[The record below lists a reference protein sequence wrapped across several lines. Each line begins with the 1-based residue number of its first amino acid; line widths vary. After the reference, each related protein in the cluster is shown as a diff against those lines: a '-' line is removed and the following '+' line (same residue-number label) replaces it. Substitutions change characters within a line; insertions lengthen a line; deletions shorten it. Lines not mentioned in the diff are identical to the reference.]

1 MSFNQP
7 PDHEV
12 AMTAA
17 MVLSPTV
24 RAWALAMGVT
34 SQAFT
39 HADCKAVYDV
49 IVGGGTFDAPMLQER
64 RERPFTCQQTGLWR
78 NLEDAVLYY
87 SAPCWTDN
95 HGLLMAFQRGAHLSF
110 ARWGIPILKWAVRML
125 DEGADGRVVRRA
137 AEVLAFAAWERANA
151 GVWVYNPGKECLVQW
166 DSYTEVEP

>member
-12 AMTAA
+12 AMAAA

-24 RAWALAMGVT
+24 RKWASEMGVT

-39 HADCKAVYDV
+39 HGDCKYVYDI
-49 IVGGGTFDAPMLQER
+49 IVGGGSFDATLLQEC
-64 RERPFTCQQTGLWR
+64 RERPFTGPQMGLWR

-95 HGLLMAFQRGAHLSF
+95 HGLLMAFQRGANMTFH
-110 ARWGIPILKWAVRML
+110 RWGIPVLSWCVKML
-125 DEGADGRVVRRA
+125 GQGADKRIVRRA
-137 AEVLAFAAWERANA
+137 AEVLAFAAWDFKGD
-151 GVWVYNPGKECLVQW
+151 GVWIYQPGEELRVKW
-166 DSYTEVEP
+166 DSYAGVQ